1 MPFKKALQLDQGAV
15 YSANIRLNFL
25 IKSDSDR
32 HAKIAVT
39 QLQNARGDAGVL
51 L

>member
-15 YSANIRLNFL
+15 YSANIRLNYL
-25 IKSDSDR
+25 IKSDSAR
-32 HAKIAVT
+32 NT
-39 QLQNARGDAGVL
+39 QLQNARGNAGVL